1 MECRISDSTAD
12 QAGYWDARLR
22 SPDCSGLDRTLFAE
36 WRDSS
41 PRNREAF
48 ERLQAVVA
56 TLRHNRARADV
67 RALRDAALSAEK
79 PRAPRRRILI
89 AAAAVAGLAVAA
101 TFWPSGPP
109 RGEIYETGTGQRSIS
124 TLQDG
129 SSIELDARTRIKVD
143 FNSTQRNVELVYGQA
158 LFHVA
163 HNPSRP
169 FIVRAADREITAL
182 GTQFDVRLDE
192 TSVRVTLIE
201 GKVQVSQDSS
211 HAKTA
216 TLDTAPPAVL
226 TPGQQFVALA
236 SNTADDSAARVRSVD
251 IAKVTGWRVGRIF
264 LEDLILTDAVAE
276 MNRHSPVQIIVG
288 DPRIAELRVNGM
300 FRADEQEAFVTALE
314 QYFPIN
320 ARHNGDTEIILTL
333 RR

>member
-22 SPDCSGLDRTLFAE
+22 SPDCSGLDRALFAE

-41 PRNREAF
+41 RRNREAF

-89 AAAAVAGLAVAA
+89 AAAAVVCLAVAA
-101 TFWPSGPP
+101 TFWTSESP
-109 RGEIYETGTGQRSIS
+109 RGEIYETGTGQRSTS

-129 SSIELDARTRIKVD
+129 SSIELDARTRIKVN
-143 FNSTQRNVELVYGQA
+143 FSSTRRNVELLYGQA

-201 GKVQVSQDSS
+201 GKVQVSQDAS
-211 HAKTA
+211 HAKAA
-216 TLDTAPPAVL
+216 TLPTAAPAVL

-236 SNTADDSAARVRSVD
+236 STTAADGARVRSVD

-264 LEDLILTDAVAE
+264 LEDLTLTDAVAE

-288 DPRIAELRVNGM
+288 DPQIAELRVNGM

-314 QYFPIN
+314 QYFPIA
-320 ARHNGDTEIILTL
+320 ARHNGDTEIILTP